1 MFCDL
6 QNFTPIS
13 EQCPATTLRS
23 YSHGYE
29 TQTIETLQML
39 PFQQQCVRE
48 RFWAGEGDTGPGR
61 GILSEGGSPS
71 VSSGLNVAE

>member
-1 MFCDL
+1 
-6 QNFTPIS
+6 
-13 EQCPATTLRS
+13 
-23 YSHGYE
+23 
-29 TQTIETLQML
+29 ML